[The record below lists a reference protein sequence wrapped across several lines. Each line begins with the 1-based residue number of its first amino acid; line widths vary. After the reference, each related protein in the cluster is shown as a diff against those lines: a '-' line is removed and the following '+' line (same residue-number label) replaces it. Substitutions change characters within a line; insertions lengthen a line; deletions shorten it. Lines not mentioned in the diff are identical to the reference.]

1 LNTCPDFFKYHQ
13 QTLSRLLT
21 FSAPKESCFKAMGA
35 PKRHYRQ
42 KREEFFEVKIARF
55 TVSMVHG
62 FTAVNARE
70 YFIGH

>member
-1 LNTCPDFFKYHQ
+1 
-13 QTLSRLLT
+13 
-21 FSAPKESCFKAMGA
+21 MGA

-42 KREEFFEVKIARF
+42 KRKEFFEVKIARL

-62 FTAVNARE
+62 FTTVNAGE